1 MKSEVIDIKKLP
13 IKYFSKIFNDE
24 ILIYKVNEEFFAIS
38 TFCPHF
44 GGPLEIKDG
53 KIFFLMLKKN
63 SNNLSSYY

>member
-53 KIFFLMLKKN
+53 KIL
-63 SNNLSSYY
+63 